1 MRKASTT
8 VLVALVSHV
17 TVAASHAGIVTEHIE
32 FDEWSALAGDVTA
45 VTFTEYPAFTVIT
58 DQYADLGVI
67 FTDGNDF
74 VGVHGTSVIDSH
86 WLSGSDSDSIT
97 VQFDAPRRAVGAHF
111 PGVLFFELY
120 NGDQL
125 LYVSTQFP
133 DIFSHTFAG
142 LVSAIPFDR
151 VVLASWLLVPTA
163 TIDNLYFGPPV
174 PAPGILT
181 VMAAGFLLRNKRRR
195 C

>member
-1 MRKASTT
+1 MLGFAKSIFLGLSFIATT
-8 VLVALVSHV
+8 SVSQ
-17 TVAASHAGIVTEHIE
+17 AAIVTEHTD
-32 FDEWSALAGDVTA
+32 FSEWGALAGDVTA

-74 VGVHGTSVIDSH
+74 VGMHGTSVIDSH